1 MEESGKMILKLD
13 LVEKSDYP
21 YKNKFIL
28 PKNMFDALTS
38 LHQGDD
44 SEFFKYKK
52 KTLVSKFIEPIVGVN
67 ASPRLFRK
75 LRFSSFLESLI
86 LIRPSQSVR

>member
-52 KTLVSKFIEPIVGVN
+52 KHWFQNLLNP
-67 ASPRLFRK
+67 
-75 LRFSSFLESLI
+75 
-86 LIRPSQSVR
+86 